1 MTNLHNAVNNNRP
14 SAPVDSTLASIQSR
28 FNEVRQQ
35 TIRLTDGLSEE
46 DCALQSMPDASP
58 TKWHLGHTSWFF
70 EVFVLESFEP
80 NYRPF
85 NSAFKVLFNSYYE
98 AVGDKHPRPYRG
110 MISRPGLS
118 EILKYREN
126 IDDRVNQLLS
136 GLTPD
141 CEQSQK
147 LIKLVELGI
156 QHEQQHQELLLTDL
170 KHLLSLNPLKP
181 AYREGWPLVT
191 VGPVQSGW
199 KEYAGGLSAIGID
212 AKASQFSFD
221 NESPAHTVFVR
232 PFALARAPIKN
243 ADVLAFMA
251 DGGYERP
258 ELWLSMGWDWN
269 QTIRAS
275 HQGTPRAPAYWQT
288 SHVSAPT
295 QSKNTY
301 AMEWQTFSLRGLCPV
316 ALDVPATHLSY
327 FEADAIA
334 RWSGARLPTEA
345 EWEIAAQGMLTH
357 ENIGGNFVESGVYHP
372 LALQKHYSELD
383 HFWGDNWEWTQSQ
396 YNAYPGFTTSAGAIG
411 EYNGKFMCNQ
421 FVLRGGS
428 CATPQAHIRPT
439 YRNFFPPQATWQF
452 SGARLAK
459 DL

>member
-1 MTNLHNAVNNNRP
+1 
-14 SAPVDSTLASIQSR
+14 
-28 FNEVRQQ
+28 
-35 TIRLTDGLSEE
+35 
-46 DCALQSMPDASP
+46 
-58 TKWHLGHTSWFF
+58 
-70 EVFVLESFEP
+70 
-80 NYRPF
+80 
-85 NSAFKVLFNSYYE
+85 VLFNSYYE

-110 MISRPGLS
+110 MISRPGLG
-118 EILKYREN
+118 EILKYRRSVE
-126 IDDRVNQLLS
+126 DRVNQLLAS
-136 GLTPD
+136 LAPD

-147 LIKLVELGI
+147 LVELVELGI

-199 KEYAGGLSAIGID
+199 QEYAGGLSTIGIN
-212 AKASQFSFD
+212 AQLSVFSFD
-221 NESPAHTVFVR
+221 NESPAHQVFLR

-251 DGGYERP
+251 DRGYERP

-269 QTIRAS
+269 QTLRANN
-275 HQGTPRAPAYWQT
+275 QGVARAPAYWQA
-288 SHVSAPT
+288 SQIVDPIPSKSA
-295 QSKNTY
+295 Y
-301 AMEWQTFSLRGLCPV
+301 AIEWQTFGLRGLCPV

-334 RWSGARLPTEA
+334 RWSGARLPTES
-345 EWEIAAQGMLTH
+345 EWEVAANSMLAHQSIA
-357 ENIGGNFVESGVYHP
+357 GNFLESGVYHP
-372 LALQKHYSELD
+372 LALQTDQSDLD

-396 YNAYPGFTTSAGAIG
+396 YNAYPGFTTSPGALG

-428 CATPQAHIRPT
+428 CTTPQAHMRAT

-452 SGARLAK
+452 SGARLAR